1 MKQKPVGTGKQIS
14 KHYNKAKAPI
24 RVRDNQS
31 YLETVRSGNQVH
43 QATDNATPRAH
54 NFISFNTTDE
64 EILWLRNSL
73 IGKISQGVDYAQI
86 RHGLF
91 QLGIDFSALRFS
103 GGSQAIISFDGEKS
117 MQQAMQK
124 GMECWKLYFDEV
136 RPWMEE
142 DVTESRLAWISISHL
157 PISGWSLRCISNL
170 LMNNGRVI
178 GFDKTRLKIS
188 ELHSVKILI
197 GTHLP
202 EIHMIL

>member
-1 MKQKPVGTGKQIS
+1 
-14 KHYNKAKAPI
+14 
-24 RVRDNQS
+24 
-31 YLETVRSGNQVH
+31 
-43 QATDNATPRAH
+43 
-54 NFISFNTTDE
+54 
-64 EILWLRNSL
+64 
-73 IGKISQGVDYAQI
+73 
-86 RHGLF
+86 
-91 QLGIDFSALRFS
+91 
-103 GGSQAIISFDGEKS
+103 

-202 EIHMIL
+202 EIHD

>member
-1 MKQKPVGTGKQIS
+1 MKQKPVGAGKQIS

-24 RVRDNQS
+24 RVRDNRS

-54 NFISFNTTDE
+54 NFISFNTTDD

-91 QLGIDFSALRFS
+91 QLG
-103 GGSQAIISFDGEKS
+103 IISFDGEKS

-170 LMNNGRVI
+170 LMNNGGVI
-178 GFDKTRLKIS
+178 GFDKTRLKIC